1 MRKIILA
8 IVATAIFS
16 GCTTGQLENQKPI
29 FSSHS
34 KKSPEKYTKCLA
46 PKWQDINSTA
56 SVIETET
63 GFRIT
68 TQGLGA
74 LSMATI
80 EPDGAGGSNVNV
92 YAVSRGFNNLWER
105 DAKGCL

>member
-8 IVATAIFS
+8 IAATAILS

-29 FSSHS
+29 FNGHS
-34 KKSPEKYTKCLA
+34 KKTPQQYSKCLA
-46 PKWQDINSTA
+46 PKWQAINSTA
-56 SVIETET
+56 SAIETET
-63 GFRIT
+63 GYQIV

-74 LSMATI
+74 LSLVKI
-80 EPDGAGGSNVNV
+80 DLDVAGGSNVKV

-105 DAKGCL
+105 DAQMCL